1 MFPKPFVDYT
11 QPSLLHVF
19 EIWLLTIRVVLQLT
33 RGRAT
38 TAGVSPEPI
47 RLWSRYSSLR
57 LVTDRTEARY
67 ARRAAVAHAAGRKN
81 NQAAADQTE
90 PYSTNIPF

>member
-1 MFPKPFVDYT
+1 MRNFTISTRAMVRDVD
-11 QPSLLHVF
+11 LDA
-19 EIWLLTIRVVLQLT
+19 T
-33 RGRAT
+33 RLFSVGHLIAMSPR
-38 TAGVSPEPI
+38 VSPEPI